1 MEFAYTREAWYARNG
16 RVLPWRET
24 QDPYRVWVSEIVLQ
38 QTRVEQG
45 LGYYARF
52 VQEFPDV
59 AHLASASADHVMRV
73 WEGLGYYSRARN
85 MHCAARQIVALGA
98 FPTCYEELRKLK
110 GVGDYTA
117 AAVASFCFGEARAVV
132 DGNVYRVLARYFGLE
147 TPIDTAAGKRE
158 FRDLAQSVMDKKR
171 PALYNQAIMDFGA
184 LQCTPK
190 RPDCDSCPLAGS
202 CQAFAGKR
210 VGELPKKSRHV
221 AITERHFTYVVV
233 QNADDALLVHRRSGK
248 DIWQGLYEPVL
259 FERPEGRHELSPAEM
274 LQGWLQQ
281 QGISIPARSMQVE
294 GHVPAL
300 RHQLTHRMVLAEA
313 YRIRLSPEAVVPAPE
328 HVRWLLPG
336 MLGNY
341 AFPRLV
347 NRICKQFGIR

>member
-1 MEFAYTREAWYARNG
+1 MEFSYTLEAWYARNG
-16 RVLPWRET
+16 RILPWRET

-259 FERPEGRHELSPAEM
+259 FERPEGRHELSP
-274 LQGWLQQ
+274 
-281 QGISIPARSMQVE
+281 V
-294 GHVPAL
+294 
-300 RHQLTHRMVLAEA
+300 
-313 YRIRLSPEAVVPAPE
+313 
-328 HVRWLLPG
+328 
-336 MLGNY
+336 
-341 AFPRLV
+341 
-347 NRICKQFGIR
+347 